1 VLLRGLVRSAAHW
14 GNFPARLQAACGG
27 RVVCIELPGNGAAHA
42 HASPTTIAAMR
53 EAVRAQLRAAGV
65 DAPVRVLAVSMG
77 GMVAVDWAASHPD
90 ELQGVVLV
98 SSSLR
103 GVSRITQR
111 LRPAC
116 WPRLLALWLTSA
128 SASAWERTIHELTSV
143 DAARRDEVVAR
154 WVELRRREPVSRANA
169 LRQLMA
175 AARYAAPARPTA
187 VPMLVLAGQ
196 ADRLVDPACSIT
208 LAERWGAPLLL
219 HPAAGHDLPLDQ
231 PDWLIDVLRRW
242 QPDQPASILERC
254 ALSPRSFGTVV

>member
-1 VLLRGLVRSAAHW
+1 
-14 GNFPARLQAACGG
+14 
-27 RVVCIELPGNGAAHA
+27 
-42 HASPTTIAAMR
+42 
-53 EAVRAQLRAAGV
+53 
-65 DAPVRVLAVSMG
+65 
-77 GMVAVDWAASHPD
+77 MVAVDWAASHPD